1 MKKNIMV
8 AIQETETRVRYYVAI
23 DSDIATGKCLAYNP
37 ETGCKII
44 TPYKE
49 RNAFQTVYINKH
61 PFDWMI
67 NLNTEE
73 IEIPEEW
80 IKLTETEEKELTIEE
95 MWEKKEVKTMLDY
108 SFFYDLSSYLNEH
121 WNGSFTEKEVA
132 QNAYDYLS
140 DYEISKKENRITEN
154 LQILIN
160 GLKEDVKNNPDSES
174 LEFLEMID
182 L

>member
-1 MKKNIMV
+1 
-8 AIQETETRVRYYVAI
+8 
-23 DSDIATGKCLAYNP
+23 
-37 ETGCKII
+37 
-44 TPYKE
+44 
-49 RNAFQTVYINKH
+49 
-61 PFDWMI
+61 
-67 NLNTEE
+67 
-73 IEIPEEW
+73 
-80 IKLTETEEKELTIEE
+80 
-95 MWEKKEVKTMLDY
+95 MLDY

-140 DYEISKKENRITEN
+140 DYEISKKENRIAEN

>member
-1 MKKNIMV
+1 
-8 AIQETETRVRYYVAI
+8 
-23 DSDIATGKCLAYNP
+23 
-37 ETGCKII
+37 
-44 TPYKE
+44 
-49 RNAFQTVYINKH
+49 
-61 PFDWMI
+61 
-67 NLNTEE
+67 
-73 IEIPEEW
+73 
-80 IKLTETEEKELTIEE
+80 
-95 MWEKKEVKTMLDY
+95 MLDY

-140 DYEISKKENRITEN
+140 DYEISKKENRIAEN

-160 GLKEDVKNNPDSES
+160 GLKEDIKNNPDSES

>member
-1 MKKNIMV
+1 
-8 AIQETETRVRYYVAI
+8 
-23 DSDIATGKCLAYNP
+23 
-37 ETGCKII
+37 
-44 TPYKE
+44 
-49 RNAFQTVYINKH
+49 
-61 PFDWMI
+61 
-67 NLNTEE
+67 
-73 IEIPEEW
+73 
-80 IKLTETEEKELTIEE
+80 
-95 MWEKKEVKTMLDY
+95 MLDY

-140 DYEISKKENRITEN
+140 DYEISKKKNRIAEN

>member
-1 MKKNIMV
+1 
-8 AIQETETRVRYYVAI
+8 
-23 DSDIATGKCLAYNP
+23 
-37 ETGCKII
+37 
-44 TPYKE
+44 
-49 RNAFQTVYINKH
+49 
-61 PFDWMI
+61 
-67 NLNTEE
+67 
-73 IEIPEEW
+73 
-80 IKLTETEEKELTIEE
+80 
-95 MWEKKEVKTMLDY
+95 MLDY

-140 DYEISKKENRITEN
+140 DYEISKKENRIAEN

-160 GLKEDVKNNPDSES
+160 GLKEDIKNNPGSES